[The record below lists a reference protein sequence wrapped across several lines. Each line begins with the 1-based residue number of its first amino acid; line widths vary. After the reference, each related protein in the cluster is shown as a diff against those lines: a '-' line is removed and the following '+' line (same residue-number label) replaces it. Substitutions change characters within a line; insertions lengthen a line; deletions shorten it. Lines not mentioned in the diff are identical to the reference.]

1 MNEKDKMGEI
11 RINRYIASAGICS
24 RRKADELIAS
34 GEVTIDGRIAITG
47 EKVSADQD
55 VRVRGQR
62 IGVRPDHV
70 YLALNKPKGITCTAS
85 SDDPDN
91 VIDYLSY
98 ERRVFPVGRL
108 DKQST
113 GLLLLT
119 DDGDTANRI
128 LRTDGSHEKEYHVH
142 VDKPVTEAFIR
153 SMSSGVPILDTV
165 TLPCFIKKVSNRSF
179 SMVLTQGLNR
189 QIRRMC
195 QYHGYEVTSLKRTRI
210 MNIDLGRLPTG
221 KWRYLEEDEVDQL
234 KSMLRR
240 SSPPQIQKHLE
251 SDEPTGVV

>member
-1 MNEKDKMGEI
+1 MIEKDESGEV

-34 GEVTIDGRIAITG
+34 GEVTIDGRIATTG
-47 EKVSADQD
+47 EKLTADQD
-55 VRVRGQR
+55 VRVRGQSV
-62 IGVRPDHV
+62 GLRPDHV

-85 SDDPDN
+85 PDDPDN
-91 VIDYLSY
+91 VIDYIAY
-98 ERRVFPVGRL
+98 ERRIFPVGRL
-108 DKQST
+108 DKLST

-128 LRTDGSHEKEYHVH
+128 LRTDGFHEKEYLVH
-142 VDKPVTEAFIR
+142 VDKPVTDAFIR

-165 TLPCFIKKVSNRSF
+165 TLPCLIKKRSNRSF

-210 MNIDLGRLPTG
+210 MNIELGRLPIGT
-221 KWRYLEEDEVDQL
+221 WRHLEEGEINRL
-234 KSMLRR
+234 KSILNDSSQSRR
-240 SSPPQIQKHLE
+240 QKNLDCDTPP
-251 SDEPTGVV
+251 DVV